1 MLVSGRSKLIE
12 TTHKMGAG
20 TGSMQ
25 GLGVPPHYWYKFALE
40 EGVDVTVAR
49 GEEVY
54 SQASHECR
62 ASSPCTSSMLPPHLH
77 MLCRLCRACLAPCH
91 ALSGAACSL

>member
-1 MLVSGRSKLIE
+1 
-12 TTHKMGAG
+12 MGG
-20 TGSMQ
+20 MQ

-54 SQASHECR
+54 SQARHECR
-62 ASSPCTSSMLPPHLH
+62 ACSPCTSLMLPPHLH
-77 MLCRLCRACLAPCH
+77 MLCP
-91 ALSGAACSL
+91 ALSCMFCALPRAQRGRV